1 MALLPSV
8 LLTASC
14 LFVAQPPTQ
23 RGPRRTEQQLGK
35 QFALPPVCSVDE
47 GQVGESLAHWFKQFM
62 RDFSESAAQKWILL
76 GTDKSKTGERELR
89 FVCYP
94 GPVLVTGPG
103 NRNTVKAGI
112 LFFLIRQLGKN
123 ISHSTHHLSR
133 VPSQAPSLTPAGTS
147 PPQDCGFFW
156 ITRSLHHCSRTGNGR
171 TSGFHT

>member
-62 RDFSESAAQKWILL
+62 RDFSESATQKWILL

-89 FVCYP
+89 FVCDP

-103 NRNTVKAGI
+103 EQKHGQSRYIV
-112 LFFLIRQLGKN
+112 LFNKTARQEHQ
-123 ISHSTHHLSR
+123 SFY
-133 VPSQAPSLTPAGTS
+133 P
-147 PPQDCGFFW
+147 PPQQSPLPSTQSHPCWHLPTSRLWFLLDHAVSA
-156 ITRSLHHCSRTGNGR
+156 SLLKDRQWKN
-171 TSGFHT
+171 